1 MVAGREQFQE
11 DGKSVC
17 YGVCARLYVSVCAH
31 TWNAGFYNGQF
42 KEGLSDKAPF
52 EQSPEGRRGPS
63 FVDTCR
69 KRISS

>member
-52 EQSPEGRRGPS
+52 E
-63 FVDTCR
+63 
-69 KRISS
+69 